1 MTESPSSHDLPSQDQ
16 NPLLQDSGLPPF
28 HAIRPEHVV
37 PAIDRILA
45 ENRARMAE
53 LVKQEQTSWDSLAQQ
68 MDDLEDRLGKAWSPV
83 SHLNSVM
90 NSEALRQAYNE
101 CLPKLSEYSTE
112 IGQNAALCDAFKRLA
127 ASEEY
132 RQLDKARRKSI
143 DNTLR
148 DFHLAGVDLPEDKKK
163 RYAELSQRLSQLS
176 SKFSE
181 NVLDATQAWGKQ
193 IDDAAELA
201 GLPESALAAAR
212 QTATRK
218 GLDGYV
224 LTLDFPSYYPVMT
237 YGDNRT
243 LRREMYEAY
252 VTRASEQG
260 PNGGKFDNTDLIEEI
275 LRLRHEL
282 AQVLGFTSFAD
293 YSLVTKMAKD
303 PQEVL
308 QFLQE
313 LAAKSLPVAREEFEE
328 LTNFAREHFGQNE
341 LQAWDVSYY
350 SEKLRQHRYAI
361 FQEELRPWFPVDQV
375 IRGLFQVAERLF
387 GVDIVASDQ
396 AELWHPDA
404 RYYEVR
410 QNGASIAAFYTDLF
424 ARENKRGGAWMGDC
438 RVRRR
443 LADGSVQLP
452 VAYLVCNFNPP
463 LGDQPALLTHDEVN
477 TLFHEFGHGLH
488 HMLTQVDC
496 SQVSGIN
503 GVPWDAVE
511 LPSQFME
518 NWCWAPEAIALI
530 SRHYQ
535 TGEPLPQ
542 EMLDK
547 MLAAKNF
554 QAGMQM
560 LRQLEFSLFDFRLH
574 TEYRTDQPL
583 SAQTLLDEVRAQ
595 VAVVPTPSFNR
606 FQNGFSHIFA
616 GGYAAGYYSYK
627 WAEVLAADA
636 FSRFEEEG
644 IFNAAT
650 GQAFRKAILERGGAD
665 DPMTLFVEFR
675 GREPSVDALLR
686 QSGMLQAA

>member
-1 MTESPSSHDLPSQDQ
+1 MT
-16 NPLLQDSGLPPF
+16 NPLLQDDILPAF
-28 HAIRPEHVV
+28 HSIKPEHVV
-37 PAIDRILA
+37 PAIDQILA
-45 ENRARMAE
+45 ESRARIAE
-53 LVKQEQTSWDSLAQQ
+53 LVKQEDVSWDSLAQQ
-68 MDDLEDRLGKAWSPV
+68 LDDVEDRLGKAWSPV

-90 NSEALRQAYNE
+90 NNEELRKAYNE

-112 IGQNAALCDAFKRLA
+112 VGQNAELCEAFKRLA

-132 RQLDKARRKSI
+132 SQLDPARRKSI

-148 DFHLAGVDLPEDKKK
+148 DFHLAGVDLPADKKA

-181 NVLDATQAWGKQ
+181 NVLDSTHAWSKLVT
-193 IDDAAELA
+193 DAAELA
-201 GLPESALAAAR
+201 GMPESALAAAR
-212 QTATRK
+212 QAAQRK
-218 GLDGYV
+218 EQEGYL

-237 YGDNRT
+237 YCDNRE
-243 LRREMYEAY
+243 LRREMYQAY
-252 VTRASEQG
+252 TTRASAEG
-260 PNGGKFDNTDLIEEI
+260 PGGAELDNSGLIDEI
-275 LRLRHEL
+275 LELRHEL
-282 AQVLGFTSFAD
+282 AQLLGFANFAE

-303 PQEVL
+303 QNEVL
-308 QFLQE
+308 DFLNE
-313 LAAKSLPVAREEFEE
+313 LAAKSVPVARREFEE
-328 LTNFAREHFGQNE
+328 LARFARDQFGHE
-341 LQAWDVSYY
+341 DLQAWDVGYY
-350 SEKLRQHRYAI
+350 SEKLREHRYAI
-361 FQEELRPWFPVDQV
+361 SQEELRPWFPVDQV
-375 IRGLFQVAERLF
+375 VSGMFQVAERLF
-387 GVDIVASDQ
+387 GVQIQASDR

-404 RYYEVR
+404 RYYEVY
-410 QNGASIAAFYTDLF
+410 QNGEQVASFYTDLY
-424 ARENKRGGAWMGDC
+424 AREKKKGGAWMGDC

-443 LADGSVQLP
+443 LSDGSLQLP

-463 LGDQPALLTHDEVN
+463 LGDQPALLTHDEVT

-488 HMLTQVDC
+488 HMLTKVEC

-542 EMLDK
+542 AMLDK
-547 MLAAKNF
+547 LLAAKNF

-560 LRQLEFSLFDFRLH
+560 VRQLEFALFDFRLH
-574 TEYRTDQPL
+574 AEYRSDQPL
-583 SAQTLLDEVRAQ
+583 DVQALLDEVRRQ
-595 VAVVPTPSFNR
+595 VAVIQAPAFNR
-606 FQNGFSHIFA
+606 FQNSFSHIFA

-644 IFNAAT
+644 VFSARA
-650 GQAFRKAILERGGAD
+650 GEDFRTTVLERGGSEE
-665 DPMTLFVEFR
+665 PMALFVEFR
-675 GREPSVDALLR
+675 GREPRVDALLR
-686 QSGMLQAA
+686 QSGMLDAA